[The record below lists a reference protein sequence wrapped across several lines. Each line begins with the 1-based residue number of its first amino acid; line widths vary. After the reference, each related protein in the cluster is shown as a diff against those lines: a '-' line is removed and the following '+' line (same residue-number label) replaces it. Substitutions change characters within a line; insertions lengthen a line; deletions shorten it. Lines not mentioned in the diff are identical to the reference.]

1 MSCIATFNINGE
13 KIEVIHDG
21 SLLSNNIL
29 DKDVITLLKKLYTNA
44 FDNNIIDVDQDGNN
58 KSLWTDFT
66 KLVQTALRNKT
77 GYCEP
82 VSLSSLMSR
91 DGLVANSNVQ
101 FLQDQFSDV
110 VFPEDINVDI
120 LLLDNLKLGGK
131 EQFGRFI
138 KSNGKEIFIIKND
151 KTNTDRISQFAK
163 FLYLRSQLK
172 NNFNLSENSEYYKIL
187 NAMKGEGTIID
198 VIENFSINPSKYSR
212 KTVTIDGN
220 KILVYPR
227 LQNLLREITNIPLRK
242 QYEDVFT
249 NDINQYLRYD
259 LDKKNNRKIILKI
272 SDLYQILQANHPDLV
287 STFKTLKDFKNYFKD
302 ETYLEESDEYKNGY
316 DKLLSQLLDKTFPYV
331 YKKHSDNEIIFMFP
345 SNTIEYKYDISYETI
360 SLMEIINPDYFG
372 FKIYSYY
379 DSVDEKTYYFPSKHY
394 LTEQTITTRY
404 KTEEEAL
411 AKVNEI
417 IASEDLYENSF
428 IHFNQ
433 AVKIN
438 TGKTKTEIIE
448 QDGKKE
454 KIKVPIYRMLGLMED
469 GSIKS
474 PKFIPEGTIIEVRD
488 MDNDLN
494 IDIDQLPYS
503 QLFRKGFTKND
514 FIKVLNSIPISNE
527 LRTEIL
533 EKIVTSE
540 DILLLVSQ
548 IKKDSLEPD
557 IKSAVDNI
565 LKARKKAY
573 YIESVSVSNEN
584 GEKIYKYKV
593 IETTPNEV
601 DQYKKDKSVPIV
613 TLMTSISESFKSK
626 FNTNVNLLTYDKL
639 KEKFP
644 DIDPSV
650 KAFIRDGEI
659 YINLASAKSED
670 LLHEY
675 THLLLGVLKANPESA
690 KIYEQLMQ
698 MVINTDEG
706 SKELKI
712 IRNSYPNISEM
723 DLMEETFASLFSRY
737 LQGRGSDINDIFR
750 ENRKFLAGENKNIFD
765 LAGDTDLKT
774 QYNKSILSIFERFS
788 SDVAVKLK
796 QEDGLDFAE
805 TINIRKKTNWIN
817 KQISEGEIKE
827 DCNG

>member
-151 KTNTDRISQFAK
+151 KYCVLQFAK

-172 NNFNLSENSEYYKIL
+172 NNFSLSESSEYYKIL

-198 VIENFSINPSKYSR
+198 VIENFSINPNKYSR
-212 KTVTIDGN
+212 KTITIDGN
-220 KILVYPR
+220 KILVYPK
-227 LQNLLREITNIPLRK
+227 LQNLLREITNMPLRK

-249 NDINQYLRYD
+249 NDVNQYLRYD
-259 LDKKNNRKIILKI
+259 LDKKNNKKIILKI
-272 SDLYQILQANHPDLV
+272 SDLYQILQTNHPDLV

-372 FKIYSYY
+372 FKIYSYH
-379 DSVDEKTYYFPSKHY
+379 DSSDEKTYYFPSKHY

-404 KTEEEAL
+404 ETEEEAL

-540 DILLLVSQ
+540 DILLLISQ

-644 DIDPSV
+644 DIDPSI

-698 MVINTDEG
+698 MIINTDEG